1 MEKIT
6 VSIPDDLIDA
16 LSALRAQEEFKNFT
30 YSELLRLM
38 LQRGLEVADT

>member
-1 MEKIT
+1 MERIT
-6 VSIPDDLIDA
+6 VSLPDELIDT
-16 LSALRAQEEFKNFT
+16 LSALRSQEEFKNCT